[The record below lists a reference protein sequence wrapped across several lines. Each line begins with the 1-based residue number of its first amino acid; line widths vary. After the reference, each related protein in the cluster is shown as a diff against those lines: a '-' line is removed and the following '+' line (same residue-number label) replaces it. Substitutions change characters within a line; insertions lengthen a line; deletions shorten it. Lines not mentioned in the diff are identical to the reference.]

1 MSQEIQIL
9 IPIISVVLIFLLVLM
24 FRKKIYKILC
34 KIFGLIRD
42 LFKGAIFGFINNKD
56 VLLFL
61 KNHPKI
67 HAFLKN
73 RFNKKNIYG
82 LTLTKVI
89 IVFFILL
96 IWFYKLIKNYIT
108 LGALVSSDLRI
119 SHLLF
124 YFRDTELINFFTFIT
139 NFGTPIIIVVFT
151 LIFIVYAIFLN
162 KRKFIIPMLFSVLF
176 SGITNVILKNIFD
189 RPRPRV
195 SYYIENGFSFPSG
208 HSTIAVA
215 FYGFIAYFLLRNMRN
230 KKKKVAIILFISI
243 LILLIG
249 LSRMYLGA
257 HYLSDVIGGFLSGG
271 ISLVFAVL
279 ISEILINKKEDH
291 NLSFNK
297 KTKRI
302 TYTVFF
308 IAIAIALIFTIF
320 HPKNTNII
328 QNDTNKITLN
338 SLDNLS
344 DDFENNNL
352 NKYSETLSGKFGEP
366 MSFFIV
372 AKNDNEFLNFFDKS
386 GWILARYPNLK
397 SLAKVAMC
405 AILNKEDS
413 TAPMTPS
420 FWNAQIHNFGFQ
432 KSTNE
437 KTARKRHHVRFWKT
451 NMVTDKGE
459 NIYIGTA
466 SFDKGIKWGIT
477 HSIDPDIDTE
487 RDFLF
492 NDLKST
498 GLIKSYKKEKFVKP
512 VLGRNFI
519 GDYFFTNGEIYIIE
533 L

>member
-1 MSQEIQIL
+1 MQIL
-9 IPIISVVLIFLLVLM
+9 VPIILSIFTVLLIII
-24 FRKKIYKILC
+24 FRKNVYKILC
-34 KIFGLIRD
+34 RIFGLIKD
-42 LFKGAIFGFINNKD
+42 IFKGAIHGIANNKD
-56 VLLFL
+56 ILSFL
-61 KNHPKI
+61 KKHPKI
-67 HAFLKN
+67 HIFLKN
-73 RFNKKNIYG
+73 RFDKKNIYG
-82 LTLTKVI
+82 LTLTKVA
-89 IVFFILL
+89 IVFLILSL
-96 IWFYKLIKNYIT
+96 WFYKLIKNYIT
-108 LGALVSSDLRI
+108 LGALVGSDLRI

-124 YFRDTELINFFTFIT
+124 YFRDTELISLFTFIT
-139 NFGTPIIIVVFT
+139 NFGAPIIIVVFT
-151 LIFIVYAIFLN
+151 AIFIIYSVLLN
-162 KRKFIIPMLFSVLF
+162 KKKFITPMLFSVL
-176 SGITNVILKNIFD
+176 SAGLINVVLKNIFD

-215 FYGFIAYFLLRNMRN
+215 FYGFIAYFLLRNMKN
-230 KKKKVAIILFISI
+230 KKKKVAIIFFASI
-243 LILLIG
+243 LIFAIG

-257 HYLSDVIGGFLSGG
+257 HYLSDVIGGFLSGAF
-271 ISLVFAVL
+271 SLIFAIF

-297 KTKRI
+297 KTKKI
-302 TYTVFF
+302 TYAAFCIALTVVFSFTVFHSKD
-308 IAIAIALIFTIF
+308 I
-320 HPKNTNII
+320 NVI
-328 QNDTNKITLN
+328 QNNNNNKVVLDSLNKI
-338 SLDNLS
+338 S

-352 NKYSETLSGKFGEP
+352 NKYSETLSGKSGEP

-372 AKNDNEFLNFFDKS
+372 AKNDEEFLNFFNKS

-397 SLAKVAMC
+397 SLTKVAMS
-405 AILNKEDS
+405 AILNKEDT

-451 NMVTDKGE
+451 NMTTSNGE

-492 NDLKST
+492 NDLNST
-498 GLIKSYKKEKFVKP
+498 GLIKNYKKEKFVKP
-512 VLGRNFI
+512 VLGKNFI

-533 L
+533 I